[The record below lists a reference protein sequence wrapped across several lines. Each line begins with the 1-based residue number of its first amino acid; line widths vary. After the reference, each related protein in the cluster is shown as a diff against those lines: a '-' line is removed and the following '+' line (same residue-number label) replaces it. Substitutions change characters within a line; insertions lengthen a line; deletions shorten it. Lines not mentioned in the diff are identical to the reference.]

1 MPSMFCRL
9 AAAGALATTTALV
22 ATMPAPAGQ
31 PVTNGTDTLQLEA
44 GVRPAVTGSR
54 AKPRPVALD
63 LVLRYVSVSGGPTT
77 PVRVGMFRL
86 PAGMKVNLEPKPSC
100 RYSALAL
107 HGLKGCSKRSQVGSG
122 TAILDGRPAGLGY
135 PLHAKVRIFSAM
147 IDSFQLPG
155 FRPRS
160 RLLAYAIAPGAD
172 VFLPLGGGH
181 GLGFAM
187 GATSAPPGVGTA
199 ELRITLRSMR
209 WSKAQGG
216 KPLVQAP
223 TRCAGTWSFAA
234 DFTFVRF
241 GPHLVASDE
250 VPCRAQ

>member
-1 MPSMFCRL
+1 MPSMFSRL
-9 AAAGALATTTALV
+9 AAAGALAMTTALV

-31 PVTNGTDTLQLEA
+31 PATNGTDTLQLEA

-63 LVLRYVSVSGGPTT
+63 VVLRYGSVSGGPAT
-77 PVRVGMFRL
+77 PIRTGMVRL

-100 RYSALAL
+100 RYSTLAL

-135 PLHAKVRIFSAM
+135 PLHAKVRVFSALV
-147 IDSFQLPG
+147 DAFQLPG

-160 RLLAYAIAPGAD
+160 RLIAYAFAPGAD
-172 VFLPLGGGH
+172 VFLPLGGH
-181 GLGFAM
+181 GLDFAQ
-187 GATSAPPGVGTA
+187 GAVSAPRGVGMP